1 MKKSMTKKQI
11 HDVYVIM
18 NNARLNGLKRNE
30 DKTGVLKI
38 LRELRPV
45 ATKYETD
52 IKDAFEKLK
61 PESYDENLNLA
72 RQFEQ
77 DRKTATMTAEEYEAF
92 RKQFEEYQ
100 TTIRSTM
107 EDEDKKE
114 VEIEYNLLPSSAVE
128 ELMTINDW
136 TVAQY
141 FAVEELLC

>member
-77 DRKTATMTAEEYEAF
+77 DRKTTTMTVEEYEAF

-100 TTIRSTM
+100 TTIRNTM

>member
-77 DRKTATMTAEEYEAF
+77 DRKTATMTVEEYEAF